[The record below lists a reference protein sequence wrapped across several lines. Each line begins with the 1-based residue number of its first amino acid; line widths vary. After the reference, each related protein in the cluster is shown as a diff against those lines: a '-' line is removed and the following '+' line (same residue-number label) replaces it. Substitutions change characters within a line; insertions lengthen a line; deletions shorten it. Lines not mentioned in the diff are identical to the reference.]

1 MLNVDQIQSRLKTLP
16 QPALFQAGI
25 ENQHDAV
32 MFGLINS
39 ENDRRQQIK
48 QQAMSMQAGQQPPV
62 NQQDLFKMA
71 PSSAPNMGAGIPLQ
85 GPGSAAQMMPPTSTA
100 SALPENTGIGAL
112 PANNLQRMAGGGITG
127 YDEGGTTYLPAVYKR
142 YAMQQAQKLGLPPTF
157 VDGIFTNESHYNPH
171 AKSKTGPIGIGQLA
185 ADTAKGYGLDP
196 SERTDGFKNIDASLA
211 FMKDLQGKYKNDPQ
225 KMALAY
231 NQGETFTNK
240 HLKANNGQVVPDNL
254 NKPEAVNYLK
264 KLNDYLPMSSAH
276 AEVVPGRE
284 PAQAPAQAG
293 QAPAQTPTQAEIDA
307 ASKPGFVTPSSGIG
321 SRRLGTTGAGPL
333 SNALASGQ
341 GQIQAVLGAG
351 DLPYN
356 LLGLPMDVSN
366 QLTKMFGFG
375 NKTPD
380 ENIFGSSAY
389 LKKKATEMGLRTPT
403 PTDPTLAG
411 FREAGNIGAS
421 LVVPGGPSAGGVA
434 DLAAARAA
442 QAARAQEAERIAN
455 TPRLPVA
462 PSAGA
467 GLPPGSLVGNT
478 KAVVGTPAQMLPRT
492 AEDMALDS
500 ARTGEALT
508 NLRKDQEIAEA
519 QRAAAVKLNAQE
531 APSTMRINPLGAAS
545 LAVNSGPAISSMLG
559 GTSGNATPNYDAMT
573 QEADREFGPS
583 LQGTK
588 QTPSTSD
595 TAKTVTDTAGGKG
608 GRDWNDFLLNLGL
621 GMMAGTSPYALQNIG
636 NAGIG
641 ALKQEQEAKKAELE
655 ERKLAAEEAL
665 NKQHGAYFAA
675 NAKYM
680 EDQRGPMGA
689 MGLAQKQIAA
699 WDAQNIGAPPEQ
711 QAAAHRAIINETFRN
726 TGIINPGMMTPER
739 QAALA
744 QYGTR

>member
-1 MLNVDQIQSRLKTLP
+1 MLNVDQIQSRLKTLS
-16 QPALFQAGI
+16 QPALFHAGI
-25 ENQHDAV
+25 DNQHDAV

-39 ENDRRQQIK
+39 ENDRRQQM
-48 QQAMSMQAGQQPPV
+48 QQAAMASQAGQQPPV

-71 PSSAPNMGAGIPLQ
+71 PRPAPNMGAGIPLQ
-85 GPGSAAQMMPPTSTA
+85 GPGSAAQM
-100 SALPENTGIGAL
+100 LPEQQGIGAL
-112 PANNLQRMAGGGITG
+112 PAQNLQRMAGGGITG
-127 YDEGGTTYLPAVYKR
+127 YADEGLVNKDPKQVFAQQYQGLATQVAQQLGVSPGVVIAHWGQESAWGKKPVGQYNFGNIKDFSGKGTKA
-142 YAMQQAQKLGLPPTF
+142 F
-157 VDGIFTNESHYNPH
+157 D
-171 AKSKTGPIGIGQLA
+171 KSEKSTSA
-185 ADTAKGYGLDP
+185 YRNYD
-196 SERTDGFKNIDASLA
+196 
-211 FMKDLQGKYKNDPQ
+211 DPQ
-225 KMALAY
+225 DFANDYVDQIKRNFPKAVGAGSDIRAFASGLQNGRLGQYASDANY
-231 NQGETFTNK
+231 GK
-240 HLKANNGQVVPDNL
+240 HLTSTFNSI
-254 NKPEAVNYLK
+254 
-264 KLNDYLPMSSAH
+264 LPFSSAQ
-276 AEVVPGRE
+276 AETVT
-284 PAQAPAQAG
+284 APTPTA
-293 QAPAQTPTQAEIDA
+293 TSNEPTQAELDA
-307 ASKPGFVTPSSGIG
+307 ASKPAFVTPSSGIG
-321 SRRLGTTGAGPL
+321 RQAGPI
-333 SNALASGQ
+333 SNALQSGQ
-341 GQIQAVLGAG
+341 AQQQMMLGAG

-356 LLGLPMDVSN
+356 LLGLPMDVGH
-366 QLTKMFGFG
+366 QVTKVFG

-380 ENIFGSSAY
+380 ENILGSSAY

-467 GLPPGSLVGNT
+467 GLPPGSLVGDT

-531 APSTMRINPLGAAS
+531 APSTMRINPAGAAS

-641 ALKQEQEAKKAELE
+641 ALKQEQEAKMQGLK
-655 ERKLAAEEAL
+655 ERQVAAEEAL

-675 NAKYM
+675 NAKYI

-689 MGLAQKQIAA
+689 LSLAQKDYAEWA
-699 WDAQNIGAPPEQ
+699 KNNFGATPEQ
-711 QAAAHRAIINETFRN
+711 QAAAYKGFVDSAFRN
-726 TGIINPGMMTPER
+726 SGIINPRNMTPEA
-739 QAALA
+739 QAALSK
-744 QYGTR
+744 YGTS

>member
-1 MLNVDQIQSRLKTLP
+1 MLNVNQIQSRLKTLP

-25 ENQHDAV
+25 DNQHDSI

-48 QQAMSMQAGQQPPV
+48 QQAMAMQAGQQPPV

-85 GPGSAAQMMPPTSTA
+85 GAGSPQQMAQNQ
-100 SALPENTGIGAL
+100 LPEEQGIGAL
-112 PANNLQRMAGGGITG
+112 PAQNMQHLAGGGITG
-127 YDEGGTTYLPAVYKR
+127 YDEGGTTYSPAVYKR
-142 YAMQQAQKLGLPPTF
+142 YAMQQAQKLGLPTTF

-196 SERTDGFKNIDASLA
+196 NERTDGFKNIDASLA

-231 NQGETFTNK
+231 NQGEPFLNQ
-240 HLKANNGQVVPDNL
+240 HLKANNGQVVPDKL
-254 NKPEAVNYLK
+254 NNPEAVNYLK
-264 KLNDYLPMSSAH
+264 KLSDYLPISSAH
-276 AEVVPGRE
+276 AEVVPGR
-284 PAQAPAQAG
+284 APAQAT
-293 QAPAQTPTQAEIDA
+293 APTQTPTPTQTPAPTQAEIDA
-307 ASKPGFVTPSSGIG
+307 ASKPAFVTPSSGIG
-321 SRRLGTTGAGPL
+321 RQAGPI
-333 SNALASGQ
+333 SNALQSGQ
-341 GQIQAVLGAG
+341 AQQQMMLGAG

-356 LLGLPMDVSN
+356 LLGLPMDVGH
-366 QLTKMFGFG
+366 QVTKVFG
-375 NKTPD
+375 NRTPD

-442 QAARAQEAERIAN
+442 QAARAQEARIAN

-467 GLPPGSLVGNT
+467 GLPPGSLVGEMGAEA
-478 KAVVGTPAQMLPRT
+478 KVGTPAQMLPRT

-573 QEADREFGPS
+573 EEADRGFGPS

-588 QTPSTSD
+588 ETPATSD
-595 TAKTVTDTAGGKG
+595 IAKTVTDTAGGKG

-641 ALKQEQEAKKAELE
+641 ALKQEQEARMQGLKERQVAAE
-655 ERKLAAEEAL
+655 ERKAASEEEFQ
-665 NKQHGAYFAA
+665 KQHGAYFAA
-675 NAKYM
+675 NAKYT

-689 MGLAQKQIAA
+689 LSLAQKQIAA
-699 WDAQNIGAPPEQ
+699 WDTLNYGATPEQ
-711 QAAAHRAIINETFRN
+711 QQAAHQAIINGTFKN
-726 TGIINPGMMTPER
+726 LGIINPGTMTPER

>member
-25 ENQHDAV
+25 ENQHDAI

-62 NQQDLFKMA
+62 SQQDLFKMA

-112 PANNLQRMAGGGITG
+112 PAPNLKKMADGGITG
-127 YDEGGTTYLPAVYKR
+127 FAEGGLDSYAPQIFAEAKR
-142 YAMQQAQKLGLPPTF
+142 LGIDPTVALNLFKTESAGNKYATSGKGAAGL
-157 VDGIFTNESHYNPH
+157 
-171 AKSKTGPIGIGQLA
+171 GQLMKPA
-185 ADTAKGYGLDP
+185 AKEMGL
-196 SERTDGFKNIDASLA
+196 SEEER
-211 FMKDLQGKYKNDPQ
+211 YDPQ
-225 KMALAY
+225 KNISASLGYFKKQLDRFGSYDKAAAAY
-231 NQGETFTNK
+231 NWGPGHVQK
-240 HLKANNGQVVPDNL
+240 HLEQNNGILDRLSLP
-254 NKPEAVNYLK
+254 KETASYLT
-264 KLNDYLPMSSAH
+264 KLMPGSQANAAELSQAAAPVLTQKSA
-276 AEVVPGRE
+276 
-284 PAQAPAQAG
+284 
-293 QAPAQTPTQAEIDA
+293 PTQAELDV
-307 ASKPGFVTPSSGIG
+307 ASKPAFVTPSSGIG

-356 LLGLPMDVSN
+356 LLGLPMDVGH
-366 QLTKMFGFG
+366 QITKVFG

-531 APSTMRINPLGAAS
+531 APSTMHINPLGAAS

-655 ERKLAAEEAL
+655 ERKLASEEAL
-665 NKQHGAYFAA
+665 NKQHGAYLAA

-680 EDQRGPMGA
+680 EDQRGPIGA

-699 WDAQNIGAPPEQ
+699 WEAQNIGATPEQ

-739 QAALA
+739 QASLA

>member
-25 ENQHDAV
+25 ENQHDAI

-127 YDEGGTTYLPAVYKR
+127 FAEGGLDSYAPQIFAEAKR
-142 YAMQQAQKLGLPPTF
+142 LGIDPTVALNLF
-157 VDGIFTNESHYNPH
+157 KTESAGNKH
-171 AKSKTGPIGIGQLA
+171 ATSGKGAAGLGQLMKPA
-185 ADTAKGYGLDP
+185 AKEMGL
-196 SERTDGFKNIDASLA
+196 SEEER
-211 FMKDLQGKYKNDPQ
+211 YDPQ
-225 KMALAY
+225 KNISASLGYFKKQLDRFGSYDKAAAAY
-231 NQGETFTNK
+231 NWGPGHVQK
-240 HLKANNGQVVPDNL
+240 HLEQNNGILDRLSLP
-254 NKPEAVNYLK
+254 KETASYLT
-264 KLNDYLPMSSAH
+264 KLMPGSQANAAELSQAAAPVLTQKSA
-276 AEVVPGRE
+276 
-284 PAQAPAQAG
+284 
-293 QAPAQTPTQAEIDA
+293 PTQAELDV
-307 ASKPGFVTPSSGIG
+307 ASKPAFTTPSSGIG
-321 SRRLGTTGAGPL
+321 RQAGPI
-333 SNALASGQ
+333 SNALQSGQ
-341 GQIQAVLGAG
+341 AQQQMVLGAG

-356 LLGLPMDVSN
+356 LLGLPMDVGH
-366 QLTKMFGFG
+366 QVTKVFG
-375 NKTPD
+375 NRTPD

-641 ALKQEQEAKKAELE
+641 ALKQEQEAKKAALE